1 MKFEDIISELKQK
14 KYQPVYFLTGEQ
26 NYYIDF
32 ISDYIEKNVL
42 TEAEKG
48 FNLSILYG
56 KECNAKDIAIKAKQY
71 PMMSAYQVIIIKEAQ
86 ELSNID
92 ALEDYINNPLDSTI
106 LVICYKHKK
115 LDGRKAIAKA
125 LKNHTVYF
133 ETPRVYD
140 NQIPDWIINYLHK
153 KGRTITPKAAI
164 LMANSLGIDLQKIAN
179 ELEKLLVAV
188 PQKITIDVE
197 HIEKYIGI
205 SKDYNVFELQNALG
219 KRNKKDAFRI
229 VYYFA
234 ENEKAGPMPM
244 ITILLYK
251 YFANIMKLH
260 FLPSKSRSEISS
272 ALGINP
278 FFVSDYLDASK
289 NYHPKQI
296 SKIFQII
303 QDYDLKSK
311 GYKNTSTT
319 QGELLKEMIYKI
331 INI

>member
-1 MKFEDIISELKQK
+1 MKFEDIISNLKQK
-14 KYQPVYFLTGEQ
+14 KYNPVYFLTGDQ
-26 NYYIDF
+26 SYYIDK
-32 ISDYIEKNVL
+32 ISDYIEDNVL
-42 TEAEKG
+42 TDAEKG

-56 KECNAKDIAIKAKQY
+56 KECNAKDIAIQAKQY

-86 ELSNID
+86 ELANIE
-92 ALEDYINNPLDSTI
+92 ALEDYIKEPLNTTI

-115 LDGRKAIAKA
+115 LDGRKAIAKT
-125 LKNHTVYF
+125 LKKHAVYF
-133 ETPRVYD
+133 ETPRIYD
-140 NQIPDWIINYLHK
+140 NKIPDWIINYLHK
-153 KGRTITPKAAI
+153 SGRAITPKAAV
-164 LMANSLGIDLQKIAN
+164 LMANSLGTDLQKISN

-205 SKDYNVFELQNALG
+205 SKDFNVFELQNAIG

-229 VYYFA
+229 VYYFV

-244 ITILLYK
+244 ITIMLFK
-251 YFANIMKLH
+251 YFANIMKYH
-260 FLPSKSRSEISS
+260 FLPDKSRSAVAS

-278 FFVSDYLDASK
+278 YFVSDYAEAST

-296 SKIFQII
+296 SRIYQII
-303 QDYDLKSK
+303 QEYDLKSK
-311 GYKNTSTT
+311 GFNNTSST